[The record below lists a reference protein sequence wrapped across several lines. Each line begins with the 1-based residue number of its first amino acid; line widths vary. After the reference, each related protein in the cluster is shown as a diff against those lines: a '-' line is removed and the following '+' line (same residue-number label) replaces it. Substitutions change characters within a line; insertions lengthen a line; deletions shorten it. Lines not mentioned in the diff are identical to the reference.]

1 MARNDSF
8 WVFGYG
14 SLIWRPG
21 FEYRAARPA
30 RLYGAHRA
38 LCIYSHHYRGTPE
51 KPGLVFGLVPGGSC
65 NGMAFEVGCER
76 HDEVL
81 EYLRAREQVTSV
93 YFEVQRTV
101 RLDDGTRVTA
111 TSFVVNRAHHQF
123 SGKLSLREQLR
134 LVNNAR
140 GDAGTNRDYVLNTAS
155 HLEKLNIRDTYL
167 YHLAQALGGAQHKGK
182 EAGQPEGVWE
192 DSGG

>member
-21 FEYRAARPA
+21 FEYRAAFPA

-65 NGMAFEVGCER
+65 NGMAFEIGCER

-93 YFEVQRTV
+93 YFEVQRRV
-101 RLDDGTRVTA
+101 RLNNGSQVAA
-111 TSFVVNRAHHQF
+111 TCFVVNRQHHQF
-123 SGKLSLREQLR
+123 SGNLTHEEQLA
-134 LVNNAR
+134 LVKDAK
-140 GDAGTNRDYVLNTAS
+140 GDAGSNRDYVLNTVA
-155 HLEKLNIRDTYL
+155 HLEQLHIVDR
-167 YHLAQALGGAQHKGK
+167 HLHQLARALGGEQDKDRAL
-182 EAGQPEGVWE
+182 
-192 DSGG
+192 D